1 MSLPTERVLVIGA
14 SGQVGRAL
22 CAAFGPDYPLV
33 AAGHQH
39 AEGDHERVDLA
50 DAQSIRSVW
59 QKVNPS
65 IVLLAGGMCNVDG
78 CELDPARSRA
88 VNVAGTAA
96 VADAAR
102 DSGAVVVFFS
112 TDHVFDGSRESY
124 GEADRVSPMNVYS
137 RSKAE
142 AETAL
147 RAALPDRHLILRTS
161 SVYGVDR
168 YRRNFVI
175 RFVDSLMAGKC
186 VSVPDD
192 QWGSPT
198 YTEDLARATRVLV
211 DAGRRGTFHATGPDF
226 VDRATFARSICAH
239 FGLDASLIVPRPTS
253 ALGQAA
259 PRPRG
264 VKLDCGKL
272 LAAGVAPFLTIDQGL
287 TRLRAAIGASGQ
299 AFFESV
305 QANG

>member
-1 MSLPTERVLVIGA
+1 MSLTTERVLVIGA

-22 CAAFGPDYPLV
+22 CAAFGGDYPLV

-39 AEGDHERVDLA
+39 AEGDHERLDLA
-50 DAQSIRSVW
+50 DAESIRAVW

-78 CELDPARSRA
+78 CELEPTRSHA

-96 VADAAR
+96 VADVAR
-102 DSGAVVVFFS
+102 QTGALVVFFS
-112 TDHVFDGSRESY
+112 TDHVFDGARESY
-124 GEADRVSPMNVYS
+124 GEEDDVSPMNVYS

-142 AETAL
+142 AEAAL

-175 RFVDSLMAGKC
+175 RFVDSLTAGRP
-186 VSVPDD
+186 VTVPDD

-198 YTEDLARATRVLV
+198 HTEDLARATRVLV
-211 DAGRRGTFHATGPDF
+211 DTGLRGTFHATGPDF
-226 VDRATFARSICAH
+226 VDRATFARRICAQ
-239 FGLDASLIVPRPTS
+239 FALDPSLIVPRPTS

-259 PRPRG
+259 LRPRG
-264 VKLDCGKL
+264 VKLDCRKL
-272 LAAGVAPFLTIDQGL
+272 LAAGVPPFMTIDEGL
-287 TRLRAAIGASGQ
+287 ARLRAAIEASVL
-299 AFFESV
+299 AS
-305 QANG
+305 